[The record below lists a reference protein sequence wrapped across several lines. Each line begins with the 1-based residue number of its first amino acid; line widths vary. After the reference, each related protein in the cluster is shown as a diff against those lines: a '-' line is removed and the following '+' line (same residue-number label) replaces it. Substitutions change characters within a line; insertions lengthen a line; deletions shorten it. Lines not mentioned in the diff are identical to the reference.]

1 MIVNFRI
8 YEINQGTRKLDRT
21 STLIKKNLSDCL
33 LKHKIKNKSKQG
45 GKDVSN
51 SLQLM
56 QTVDIPTLVEHIQGA

>member
-1 MIVNFRI
+1 M
-8 YEINQGTRKLDRT
+8 
-21 STLIKKNLSDCL
+21 
-33 LKHKIKNKSKQG
+33 QG